1 MCAVPSRY
9 DVSPVTAYV
18 RAAGAAQVEVPAA
31 LRRTRAGTRTRT
43 AATAVVAVAALMTA
57 SAFWLGVTSDHVR
70 HPVATAFY
78 NAYLVAAFMLVG
90 LYWALRRPATRFGR
104 LLITFGA
111 LAWVYSWQSS
121 ESPLLFDLGV
131 LVEGPLTFLT
141 FYLFLAFPSGRLT
154 APVERLLMGA
164 LGLSLLV
171 FFGLWALMTPAL
183 AGAGPLAGCVP
194 ACPANLLQIGSV
206 PPDVVQR
213 IGDAQVYLGLAA
225 TAAIVI
231 VYSRRFGRATRPQR
245 RALLAVASTSLLFL
259 SVFFVYHGARQ
270 VLGVGS
276 RSGSRRSA
284 GCSSAAACCCRSA
297 SWPRS
302 CRRSCSPHAA
312 CGRWS
317 TGSPARPTLRQWR
330 DSVAAALDDPRA
342 ADRLLGRR
350 AASEYRDGRRPDARA
365 AAAGSG
371 RGWVPA
377 ERNGRPMAA
386 LVIDE
391 ALLEDP
397 ELVRAAASVTLLAVE
412 NGALEGE
419 ARISRERIL
428 EAGHAE
434 RRRIERNLHDSAQQ
448 RLIALGIRL
457 SRAGEQLG
465 SSAEGTLVEELGVQV
480 DEALGELRRVAGG
493 APPVLQRARHRC
505 RAPRR
510 RGVEP
515 DRGDGPRRRRASPL
529 RGARV
534 DGLLLLPRG
543 APERGEARRGRHRRA
558 TVRLDRGRRCVTF
571 AVEDDGAGFD
581 AGAVGGRRARQS
593 RRAGRAVGG
602 TLTVDSAPGHG
613 TRIVG
618 RLPI

>member
-1 MCAVPSRY
+1 MCAVPSWH

-31 LRRTRAGTRTRT
+31 LRRAHAGTWTRT
-43 AATAVVAVAALMTA
+43 AGTAVVALTALMTA
-57 SAFWLGVTSDHVR
+57 SAFWLGVTSDHLR

-78 NAYLVAAFMLVG
+78 SAYLVAAFMLVG

-104 LLITFGA
+104 LLMTFGA
-111 LAWVYSWQSS
+111 LAWVHSWESS

-206 PPDVVQR
+206 PLDVVQR

-231 VYSRRFGRATRPQR
+231 VYSRRFGHATRPQR

-259 SVFFVYHGARQ
+259 SVFFVYHGARE
-270 VLGVGS
+270 VLGVAPERLETLGWVLL
-276 RSGSRRSA
+276 
-284 GCSSAAACCCRSA
+284 GCRVLLPLGFLAALLQAELL
-297 SWPRS
+297 
-302 CRRSCSPHAA
+302 AA
-312 CGRWS
+312 RGLRTLVDRLS
-317 TGSPARPTLRQWR
+317 TRPTLQQWQ
-330 DSVAAALDDPRA
+330 DSVAAALDDPA
-342 ADRLLGRR
+342 LEIGYWDV
-350 AASEYRDGRRPDARA
+350 DGEEHRRPDGRA
-365 AAAGSG
+365 LAPPPEGSG
-371 RGWVPA
+371 RAWVPA

-397 ELVRAAASVTLLAVE
+397 ELVRAATSVTLLAVE

-419 ARISRERIL
+419 AKISRERIL
-428 EAGHAE
+428 EAGYAE

-493 APPVLQRARHRC
+493 APPVLSEHGIAAALRAVAAWTPTAVTILDDGVRRHSKALESTVYYC
-505 RAPRR
+505 CLEALQNAAKH
-510 RGVEP
+510 G
-515 DRGDGPRRRRASPL
+515 GD
-529 RGARV
+529 
-534 DGLLLLPRG
+534 DIT
-543 APERGEARRGRHRRA
+543 A
-558 TVRLDRGRRCVTF
+558 TVRLTEASGVLTF
-571 AVEDDGAGFD
+571 AVEDDGAGFH
-581 AGAVGGRRARQS
+581 AGAVRLG
-593 RRAGRAVGG
+593 AGLVNLAERVSAVGG

>member
-31 LRRTRAGTRTRT
+31 LRRARAGTWTRT
-43 AATAVVAVAALMTA
+43 AGAAVVAVAALMTA

-78 NAYLVAAFMLVG
+78 SAYLVAAFMLVG

-111 LAWVYSWQSS
+111 LAWVYSWESS
-121 ESPLLFDLGV
+121 ESPLLFDLGM

-206 PPDVVQR
+206 PLDLVQR

-231 VYSRRFGRATRPQR
+231 VYSRRFGHATRPQR

-259 SVFFVYHGARQ
+259 SVFFVYPGARE
-270 VLGVGS
+270 VLGVAPERLETLGWVLL
-276 RSGSRRSA
+276 
-284 GCSSAAACCCRSA
+284 GCRVLLPLGFLAALLQAELL
-297 SWPRS
+297 
-302 CRRSCSPHAA
+302 AA
-312 CGRWS
+312 RGLRTLVDRLS
-317 TGSPARPTLRQWR
+317 TRPTLRQWQ
-330 DSVAAALDDPRA
+330 DSVAAALDDPA
-342 ADRLLGRR
+342 LEIGYWDV
-350 AASEYRDGRRPDARA
+350 DGEEHRRPDGRA
-365 AAAGSG
+365 LAPPPEDSG
-371 RGWVPA
+371 RAWVPA

-386 LVIDE
+386 LVIDD

-397 ELVRAAASVTLLAVE
+397 ELVRAATAVTLLAVE

-419 ARISRERIL
+419 AKISRERIL
-428 EAGHAE
+428 EAGYAE

-465 SSAEGTLVEELGVQV
+465 SSAEGALVEELGVQV
-480 DEALGELRRVAGG
+480 DEALGELRRAAGG
-493 APPVLQRARHRC
+493 APPILSEHGIAAGLRAVVAWSPIPVTILDDGVRRHSKALESAVYYCCLEALQNAAKH
-505 RAPRR
+505 
-510 RGVEP
+510 GG
-515 DRGDGPRRRRASPL
+515 GDIT
-529 RGARV
+529 
-534 DGLLLLPRG
+534 
-543 APERGEARRGRHRRA
+543 A
-558 TVRLDRGRRCVTF
+558 TVRLTEASGVLTF
-571 AVEDDGAGFD
+571 SVEDDGAGVH
-581 AGAVGGRRARQS
+581 AGAVKLG
-593 RRAGRAVGG
+593 AGLVNLAERVGAVGG